1 MYIIKNAFISIFRN
15 KGRNILVGIII
26 MVIAS
31 SCAITL
37 AIRSSADKIVTSY
50 ENKYPVTVT
59 IGMNRANLTKSFKE
73 NASSQEEM
81 IENFN
86 EIEPLTIEDIDA
98 FGDSDYVSKYNYT
111 YSVSLNGKDIEE
123 ATDSLVKETTTTK
136 TETETKT
143 ETFTNPAPSRGD
155 YMPPFGGDNGGS
167 TETKKSTTQ
176 RKTTT
181 TQVENIRNERASK
194 GVFTLQGYNSYEAM
208 SEFISG
214 NYTIT
219 DGEVSSDFTSNNC
232 VISEELATLNELKVG
247 DTITLVSPDD
257 ESITYDLNITGIYKE
272 NTEEASDMRSMF
284 SNSVNTIITNVTTVK
299 DVVSKDEDF
308 NPTVSPTYILK
319 DKDDIEAFEKE
330 VTDKGL
336 SEYYMLSDNIE
347 TIENATKSI
356 ISVKSF
362 ATTFLIIT
370 LIIGAVVLLVINMI
384 NIRERKYE
392 IGVLRTIGM
401 RKSLVSLQFMFE
413 LLVVCIVF
421 LLIGAGIGGL
431 TSVKVSNKLL
441 ANEIEN
447 AETDMDA
454 INDNFGGKMRDFRPE
469 EMGITQL
476 ESIET
481 MDAIVDIK
489 VLGELLLIG
498 AGLTIVGSIASMVS
512 ISRFSPL
519 TILKERS

>member
-73 NASSQEEM
+73 NATSQEEM

-86 EIEPLTIEDIDA
+86 EIEPLTIEDIET

-143 ETFTNPAPSRGD
+143 ETYTNPAPSRGD
-155 YMPPFGGDNGGS
+155 HMPPFGGDNGGS

-219 DGEVSSDFTSNNC
+219 DGEV
-232 VISEELATLNELKVG
+232 I
-247 DTITLVSPDD
+247 LVSPDD

-441 ANEIEN
+441 ANEIAN

-476 ESIET
+476 ETIET
-481 MDAIVDIK
+481 MDAIVDVK

>member
-1 MYIIKNAFISIFRN
+1 
-15 KGRNILVGIII
+15 
-26 MVIAS
+26 
-31 SCAITL
+31 
-37 AIRSSADKIVTSY
+37 
-50 ENKYPVTVT
+50 
-59 IGMNRANLTKSFKE
+59 
-73 NASSQEEM
+73 
-81 IENFN
+81 
-86 EIEPLTIEDIDA
+86 
-98 FGDSDYVSKYNYT
+98 
-111 YSVSLNGKDIEE
+111 
-123 ATDSLVKETTTTK
+123 
-136 TETETKT
+136 
-143 ETFTNPAPSRGD
+143 
-155 YMPPFGGDNGGS
+155 
-167 TETKKSTTQ
+167 
-176 RKTTT
+176 
-181 TQVENIRNERASK
+181 
-194 GVFTLQGYNSYEAM
+194 
-208 SEFISG
+208 
-214 NYTIT
+214 
-219 DGEVSSDFTSNNC
+219 
-232 VISEELATLNELKVG
+232 
-247 DTITLVSPDD
+247 
-257 ESITYDLNITGIYKE
+257 
-272 NTEEASDMRSMF
+272 MRSMF

-441 ANEIEN
+441 ANEIAN

-476 ESIET
+476 ETIET
-481 MDAIVDIK
+481 MDAIVDVK